1 MDKYI
6 SDKEILRYSRLT
18 GRYYNLVGSVRILNT
33 AQATFYMSRD
43 VFPLDIYISK
53 DFKNDRKVLVFLF
66 SREET
71 KELYDE
77 WCSRVGQT
85 KEKDNETNGN

>member
-6 SDKEILRYSRLT
+6 NEKEILRYSKLT
-18 GRYYNLVGSVRILNT
+18 GRYYNFVGTVRILNT
-33 AQATFYMSRD
+33 AQATFYMSKD

-53 DFKNDRKVLVFLF
+53 DFKNNRKVLVFLF
-66 SREET
+66 SREDT

-77 WCSRVGQT
+77 WCSRVGQV
-85 KEKDNETNGN
+85 KEKDEDNRD

>member
-6 SDKEILRYSRLT
+6 NDKEILRYSRLT
-18 GRYYNLVGSVRILNT
+18 GRYYNFIGAVRILNT

-66 SREET
+66 SREDT
-71 KELYDE
+71 KNLYDE
-77 WCSRVGQT
+77 WCSRAGQT
-85 KEKDNETNGN
+85 KEQDDENNGN